1 VKNKTKKGKT
11 IIKQAQELVAKKCG
25 IVQEDKEMDS
35 MTLQQY
41 LDMYKQPLLNESM
54 EAIVKL
60 IEMTEEKKKKKMDKK
75 KKKIVEAEV
84 IDACKEAKKKKQ
96 KKIVEIEVNDA
107 GKEAKKK
114 K

>member
-1 VKNKTKKGKT
+1 
-11 IIKQAQELVAKKCG
+11 
-25 IVQEDKEMDS
+25 
-35 MTLQQY
+35 
-41 LDMYKQPLLNESM
+41 
-54 EAIVKL
+54 
-60 IEMTEEKKKKKMDKK
+60 
-75 KKKIVEAEV
+75 VEAEV

>member
-41 LDMYKQPLLNESM
+41 FGY
-54 EAIVKL
+54 V
-60 IEMTEEKKKKKMDKK
+60 
-75 KKKIVEAEV
+75 
-84 IDACKEAKKKKQ
+84 
-96 KKIVEIEVNDA
+96 
-107 GKEAKKK
+107 
-114 K
+114 

>member
-1 VKNKTKKGKT
+1 VKNKAKKGKT

-25 IVQEDKEMDS
+25 IVEEDKEMDS

-60 IEMTEEKKKKKMDKK
+60 IEMTEEKKKKMDKK
-75 KKKIVEAEV
+75 KE
-84 IDACKEAKKKKQ
+84 DC
-96 KKIVEIEVNDA
+96 
-107 GKEAKKK
+107 GG
-114 K
+114 